1 MSDVSVII
9 TTYKADNRLVNAINS
24 VLNQTYKDVQI
35 YIVDDNDPLSVDRDF
50 TEKLMKDFLQY
61 PNIHYIKHEKNKNG
75 AAARNTGIKASDG
88 KYIAFLD
95 DDDWYYP
102 SKIETSVNI
111 LETNNDYDAVYSSV
125 EVFRGECCVKMREAT
140 LSGNIWREL
149 LLNEGLLGTGSNM
162 FLKRTCVDE
171 IGYFDERFIRYQD
184 VEYMLRYLQK
194 YKIYAV
200 NEVLIRRN
208 IKLSEKSNIPD
219 YLKFKSNK
227 KLIFEKFDCLI
238 KKLSETGQKQ
248 FFEKHYLALYH
259 SALLSCNREY
269 IKEAYNDL
277 IENGYKLSMIE
288 RCKKLFPKVYKMYL
302 NMRLGYYI

>member
-1 MSDVSVII
+1 
-9 TTYKADNRLVNAINS
+9 
-24 VLNQTYKDVQI
+24 
-35 YIVDDNDPLSVDRDF
+35 
-50 TEKLMKDFLQY
+50 
-61 PNIHYIKHEKNKNG
+61 
-75 AAARNTGIKASDG
+75 
-88 KYIAFLD
+88 
-95 DDDWYYP
+95 
-102 SKIETSVNI
+102 
-111 LETNNDYDAVYSSV
+111 
-125 EVFRGECCVKMREAT
+125 MREAT

-219 YLKFKSNK
+219 YQKFKANK

-238 KKLSETGQKQ
+238 KNLSETEQKQ
-248 FFEKHYLALYH
+248 FYEKHYLALYH

-277 IENGYKLSMIE
+277 IENGYKISMME
-288 RCKKLFPKVYKMYL
+288 RCKKLFPNIYKMYL
-302 NMRLGYYI
+302 NIRLAYYI